1 VLKQTNPLEKESDPF
16 APDVEQHG
24 ESICKNCEQRA
35 QSSVAGLETKPSGR
49 ELQFWNVA
57 LALAVTWNVTHDM
70 AEVAFARQAIASA
83 LRWRSMAPYAG
94 FLLCSTVFLA
104 CVVHDS

>member
-1 VLKQTNPLEKESDPF
+1 MWNNTESLNAKTASS
-16 APDVEQHG
+16 AP
-24 ESICKNCEQRA
+24 SLL
-35 QSSVAGLETKPSGR
+35 VAGLETKPNGW
-49 ELQFWNVA
+49 ELQFWDVA

-70 AEVAFARQAIASA
+70 AEVTFARPDIASA

-104 CVVHDS
+104 CVVHDC